1 MKKLVLTL
9 ILGLG
14 ITMTYAQEAQK
25 TEEFKP
31 SGKMN
36 GLIYTNFNTYLE
48 GPKTNDGFAMER
60 AYLGYNYMMSPE
72 FSAKILLD
80 IGSNAE
86 LGRYAF
92 FKNAALFYNKN
103 QWTVGFGIQGTF
115 NMGLQEKFWD
125 KRYIVKPFND
135 EQKYAHTADLGMSV
149 VYNTNYVSFDF
160 SMMNGEGFRNLQND
174 ETYRTGLG
182 ATARL
187 ADRKIILRA
196 YSDIENKGPGTQTTT
211 LFAGFNNKTFNIG
224 GEYNMQKNSNFTKD
238 ADRDGFSFYGNY
250 FATEKIGVFARMDII
265 QSNYNHNQDGT
276 FYVVG
281 GEYKLI
287 KNLRASLNYQMFQ
300 PDAMS
305 ADNTGQLFLSLE
317 AAF

>member
-9 ILGLG
+9 TLAMG
-14 ITMTYAQEAQK
+14 ITVAFSQETQK
-25 TEEFKP
+25 PDEFKP

-36 GLIYTNFNTYLE
+36 GLIYTNFNTYLQ
-48 GPKTNDGFAMER
+48 GPNTNDGFAIER
-60 AYLGYNYMMSPE
+60 AYLGYNYLMSPE

-80 IGSNAE
+80 IGSNSE

-125 KRYIVKPFND
+125 KRYVAKPFND
-135 EQKYAHTADLGMSV
+135 EQKFANTADLGLSV
-149 VYNTNYVSFDF
+149 VYNMDYVSFDF

-174 ETYRTGLG
+174 ETYRTGIG

-187 ADRKIILRA
+187 ADRKIIVRA
-196 YSDIENKGPGTQTTT
+196 YTDFENKGPGTQTTT
-211 LFAGFNNKTFNIG
+211 LFAGFNNKNFNIG

-265 QSNYNHNQDGT
+265 QSNFNHNQDGT
-276 FYVVG
+276 SYVIG

-287 KNLRASLNYQMFQ
+287 KNLRASLNYQILQ
-300 PDAMS
+300 PDAMN
-305 ADNTGQLFLSLE
+305 ADNTGRLFLNLE